1 MFHFAQYRSLS
12 CTFVSF
18 RYQCSL
24 SVSHSPF
31 TFPPSSTF
39 FLHTFSF
46 YLYLSFPLSLV
57 LFFSMPSLPGLL
69 ATFWTPPSDFYLP
82 LLRAYVP
89 PPPYSSAFGSLFTA
103 DTTIVVVSLSLHA
116 TWIDSPGMLQLLTMP
131 ESERECCERSRGDSA
146 FRTPTPV
153 RAVVPPLFSAGELFG
168 SVGACACLPVELSL
182 FTILVITS
190 LRLSSFFSSYLSLS
204 VVLSFVH
211 CTMPVWRFLPN
222 SVKCD
227 FFGWSKKSLCDYIL
241 PLNSVAFL
249 YQLII
254 QCDPVR
260 NLRYLYDSVCNLET
274 SELIDINIITQLWI
288 KYYGYEKYSVVNN
301 FIATVLKWDRYVLV
315 YTGLYAQP
323 KMTIFC
329 DRVFFTV
336 SLVTMPTDPW
346 HCWFY
351 QSYIKWSVLFLYL
364 LYLLFKTLI
373 QLLLLIYRNNVVA
386 AGCRS
391 WCRRGSINATSA
403 TTAATSRATSR
414 VFSSC

>member
-1 MFHFAQYRSLS
+1 MEGLLVSALSLPNKFLLAFHSHSFFLLLPRCLTLTCSTSRGIGLFRAHSFLFGISVPSRYPTPRSLFHLLPHFS
-12 CTFVSF
+12 ST
-18 RYQCSL
+18 L
-24 SVSHSPF
+24 SVSISIYL
-31 TFPPSSTF
+31 SL
-39 FLHTFSF
+39 FLSFFSF
-46 YLYLSFPLSLV
+46 LCPRFLVSLRHSEPPL
-57 LFFSMPSLPGLL
+57 
-69 ATFWTPPSDFYLP
+69 DFYLP

-103 DTTIVVVSLSLHA
+103 DTTIVVASLSLHA

-211 CTMPVWRFLPN
+211 CTVPVWRFLPN

-241 PLNSVAFL
+241 SLNSVAFL
-249 YQLII
+249 YQLMI
-254 QCDPVR
+254 QCDAVR

-274 SELIDINIITQLWI
+274 SELTDINIIT
-288 KYYGYEKYSVVNN
+288 
-301 FIATVLKWDRYVLV
+301 
-315 YTGLYAQP
+315 
-323 KMTIFC
+323 
-329 DRVFFTV
+329 
-336 SLVTMPTDPW
+336 
-346 HCWFY
+346 
-351 QSYIKWSVLFLYL
+351 
-364 LYLLFKTLI
+364 
-373 QLLLLIYRNNVVA
+373 
-386 AGCRS
+386 
-391 WCRRGSINATSA
+391 
-403 TTAATSRATSR
+403 
-414 VFSSC
+414 